1 MREPR
6 LIQLEEDLQ
15 RVPGVR
21 NARVVGIDSPSE
33 IHIVATPERS
43 AKQVVRDVQSLASA
57 GFGLTIDHRI
67 VSVVQLADDAAGQ
80 QPPAPAAPV
89 AAPQPA
95 AQPAP
100 QPVTV
105 RLEADDDAGPDARR
119 PVLDAV
125 VLASKGANGW
135 VKVTL
140 RWPDGKST
148 EGAGA
153 TTATREA
160 RARGATIALLRALE
174 PALSAR
180 GAKLDVEQVLIH
192 RIGSGECVLVRGLY
206 SESGSNTPVVGSA
219 LIHDDVASAAVR
231 ALLHAINR
239 KLQSQ

>member
-1 MREPR
+1 MREEK
-6 LIQLEEDLQ
+6 LVQLEEDLQ

-21 NARVVGIDSPSE
+21 NARVVGVDSPSE

-67 VSVVQLADDAAGQ
+67 VSVVQLAEAEAEAEAEAAAQ
-80 QPPAPAAPV
+80 QEAAAPPPPA
-89 AAPQPA
+89 
-95 AQPAP
+95 
-100 QPVTV
+100 
-105 RLEADDDAGPDARR
+105 EEER
-119 PVLDAV
+119 PVLESV
-125 VLASKGANGW
+125 VLATKGATGW

-140 RWPDGKST
+140 RWPGGEST

-174 PALSAR
+174 PALAAR
-180 GAKLDVEQVLIH
+180 AAKLDVEQVLIH
-192 RIGSGECVLVRGLY
+192 RIGSGECVLVRGLF
-206 SESGSNTPVVGSA
+206 SENGSNTPIVGSA
-219 LIHDDVASAAVR
+219 LIHDDVATAAVH

-239 KLQSQ
+239 KLQAR

>member
-1 MREPR
+1 MREPK

-21 NARVVGIDSPSE
+21 NARVVGVESPSE

-43 AKQVVRDVQSLASA
+43 PKQVVRDVQSLASA

-67 VSVVQLADDAAGQ
+67 VSVVQLADDDMEATAA
-80 QPPAPAAPV
+80 PEATPRAAPESPSEVLVDPAADQRPL
-89 AAPQPA
+89 
-95 AQPAP
+95 
-100 QPVTV
+100 
-105 RLEADDDAGPDARR
+105 LES
-119 PVLDAV
+119 V
-125 VLASKGANGW
+125 VLASKGVSGW

-140 RWPDGKST
+140 RWPDGTTT

-153 TTATREA
+153 TTASREA

-174 PALSAR
+174 PALSER

-192 RIGSGECVLVRGLY
+192 RIGSGECVLVRGLF
-206 SESGSNTPVVGSA
+206 SEGGTNTPVVGSA
-219 LIHDDVASAAVR
+219 LIYDDVASAAVR

-239 KLQSQ
+239 KLQSA

>member
-1 MREPR
+1 MREPK

-21 NARVVGIDSPSE
+21 NARVVGVESPSE

-43 AKQVVRDVQSLASA
+43 PKQVVRDVQSLASA

-67 VSVVQLADDAAGQ
+67 VSVVQLADDA
-80 QPPAPAAPV
+80 PAAAPETPIALEETPV
-89 AAPQPA
+89 PTAD
-95 AQPAP
+95 
-100 QPVTV
+100 
-105 RLEADDDAGPDARR
+105 ADDDDRR
-119 PVLDAV
+119 PVLESV
-125 VLASKGANGW
+125 VLASKGASGW

-140 RWPDGKST
+140 KWPDGSTT

-174 PALSAR
+174 PALSSG

-206 SESGSNTPVVGSA
+206 SVNGSNVPVVGSA

-239 KLQSQ
+239 KLQSL

>member
-1 MREPR
+1 MRDTK
-6 LIQLEEDLQ
+6 LVQLEGDLQ

-21 NARVVGIDSPSE
+21 NARVVGVDSPSE

-43 AKQVVRDVQSLASA
+43 PKQVVRDVQSLASA

-67 VSVVQLADDAAGQ
+67 VSVVQLADDAEPEAV
-80 QPPAPAAPV
+80 PE
-89 AAPQPA
+89 
-95 AQPAP
+95 
-100 QPVTV
+100 QPVQANPEP
-105 RLEADDDAGPDARR
+105 RHEDERPILE
-119 PVLDAV
+119 AV
-125 VLASKGANGW
+125 VLASKGSTGW

-140 RWPDGKST
+140 RWPGGETT

-174 PALSAR
+174 PALAAR

-206 SESGSNTPVVGSA
+206 VEGGTNTPVVGSA
-219 LIHDDVASAAVR
+219 LIHDDVASAAVH

-239 KLQSQ
+239 KLQAR

>member
-1 MREPR
+1 MREPK
-6 LIQLEEDLQ
+6 LVQLEDDLQ

-21 NARVVGIDSPSE
+21 NARVVGVDTPSE

-43 AKQVVRDVQSLASA
+43 PKQVVRDVQSLASA

-67 VSVVQLADDAAGQ
+67 VSVVQLAEAESEATAAEGATPASDD
-80 QPPAPAAPV
+80 
-89 AAPQPA
+89 
-95 AQPAP
+95 
-100 QPVTV
+100 
-105 RLEADDDAGPDARR
+105 ER
-119 PVLDAV
+119 PVLESV
-125 VLASKGANGW
+125 VLATKGATGW

-140 RWPDGKST
+140 RWPGGDTT

-174 PALSAR
+174 PALAAR
-180 GAKLDVEQVLIH
+180 TAKLDVEQVLIH

-206 SESGSNTPVVGSA
+206 SEAGTNTPVVGSA
-219 LIHDDVASAAVR
+219 LIQDDVATAAVH

-239 KLQSQ
+239 KLQAR

>member
-1 MREPR
+1 MRDTK
-6 LIQLEEDLQ
+6 LVQLEGDLQ

-21 NARVVGIDSPSE
+21 NARVVGVDSPSE

-43 AKQVVRDVQSLASA
+43 PKQVVRDVQSLASA

-67 VSVVQLADDAAGQ
+67 VSVVQLADDAEPDPEPERQ
-80 QPPAPAAPV
+80 APTPE
-89 AAPQPA
+89 P
-95 AQPAP
+95 
-100 QPVTV
+100 
-105 RLEADDDAGPDARR
+105 RHEDER
-119 PVLDAV
+119 PVLEAV
-125 VLASKGANGW
+125 VLASKGSTGW

-140 RWPDGKST
+140 RWPGGETT

-174 PALSAR
+174 PALAAR

-206 SESGSNTPVVGSA
+206 AEGGTNTAVVGSA
-219 LIHDDVASAAVR
+219 LIHDDVATAAVH

-239 KLQSQ
+239 KLQSL